1 ASTLAEEEEG
11 IVPVETLLYEPGD
24 AYRVALTLRGRIE
37 QLAAGEKGPEL
48 TEALDE
54 LFGLVQL
61 AMGAPS

>member
-1 ASTLAEEEEG
+1 
-11 IVPVETLLYEPGD
+11 VETLLYEPGD
-24 AYRVALTLRGRIE
+24 ALRVALTLRGRIE
-37 QLAAGEKGPEL
+37 QLAGGEKGPEL